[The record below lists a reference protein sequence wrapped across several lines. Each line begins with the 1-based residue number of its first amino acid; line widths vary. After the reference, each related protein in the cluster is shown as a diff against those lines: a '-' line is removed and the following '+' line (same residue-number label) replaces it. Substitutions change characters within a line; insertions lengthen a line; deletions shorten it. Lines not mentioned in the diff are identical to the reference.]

1 MYHLALILNK
11 GKSMKNQTKVK
22 SKSAPKAPKVANKV
36 TSEEKV
42 NLATATQ
49 VNGNLDSPIQ
59 INDFLKKREFP
70 YKETSVAAYLK
81 SLESMNISDLQRH
94 AIEVA
99 QILPNITERSRL
111 VRKLEETYLKKQGK
125 LLDFSRANGQSNVTP
140 EAAESIR
147 AIMSRGRWLVYIH

>member
-1 MYHLALILNK
+1 MKIK
-11 GKSMKNQTKVK
+11 KSTKTKTPKVK
-22 SKSAPKAPKVANKV
+22 AP
-36 TSEEKV
+36 EEKV

-49 VNGNLDSPIQ
+49 VNGNLESPIQ
-59 INDFLKKREFP
+59 LNEFLKKREFP

-99 QILPNITERSRL
+99 QILPNITDRSRL
-111 VRKLEETYLKKQGK
+111 VRKLEEAYLKKQGK
-125 LLDFSRANGQSNVTP
+125 LLDFSRVGNGQSNVTP

-147 AIMSRGRWLVYIH
+147 QIMSRGR